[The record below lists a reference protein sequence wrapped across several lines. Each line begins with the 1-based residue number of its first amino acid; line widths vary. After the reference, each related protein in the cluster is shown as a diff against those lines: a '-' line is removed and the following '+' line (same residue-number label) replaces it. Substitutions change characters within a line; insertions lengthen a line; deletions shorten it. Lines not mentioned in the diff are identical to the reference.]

1 MTEGVVREFVDAG
14 AAAAGDS
21 ATTAAA
27 LGEATDKAEV
37 VEEAVGLAA
46 S

>member
-1 MTEGVVREFVDAG
+1 MTEGVVREFVDVVAT
-14 AAAAGDS
+14 GDS